1 MDTADAPLKM
11 LVIDD
16 FVTMTRVMK
25 TLAHRIGFEHVDV
38 CHDGL
43 SALDLLRSGQY
54 GFVLCDLEMQPI
66 SGTEFAR
73 RARAELCGRPCV
85 ILLTSASRESAAK
98 AVREGM
104 HAFVD
109 GFILKPFNS
118 NDLKAKLMEIAAR
131 GLARKTSVG

>member
-1 MDTADAPLKM
+1 MGPSDTPLKM
-11 LVIDD
+11 LVVDD

-38 CHDGL
+38 CHDGA
-43 SALDLLRSGQY
+43 SALELLRAGQY
-54 GFVLCDLEMQPI
+54 GLVLCDLEMQPVN
-66 SGTEFAR
+66 GTEFAR

-85 ILLTSASRESAAK
+85 ILLTTASRESATK
-98 AVREGM
+98 AVRDGM

-118 NDLKAKLMEIAAR
+118 DDLKAKLMEIAAR
-131 GLARKTSVG
+131 VAGGQNSVG

>member
-1 MDTADAPLKM
+1 MGPSDTPLKM
-11 LVIDD
+11 LVVDD

-38 CHDGL
+38 CHDGA
-43 SALDLLRSGQY
+43 SALELLRAGQY
-54 GFVLCDLEMQPI
+54 GLVLCDLEMQPV

-85 ILLTSASRESAAK
+85 ILLTTASRESATK
-98 AVREGM
+98 AVRDGM

-118 NDLKAKLMEIAAR
+118 DDLKAKLMEIAAR
-131 GLARKTSVG
+131 VAGGQNSVG